1 MAGRRTPNSHMHARA
16 HAHVPQLTPHAR
28 PTTTSLRLT
37 RRQVSSPAGRS
48 PPPHPARPT
57 RRGAGPGGPPS
68 MEGLPSFRQPS
79 VAAGRRRSSWP
90 EPSRRHHRS
99 HPNNAGPSSTVGPPA
114 PLWPQL
120 LSLSL
125 SLSLSVSA
133 MPCRARP
140 DACMSPATVL
150 LDELVAT
157 ADQHELTRSSPP
169 PPPRAARV
177 PQALVAT
184 ATSSDTSSS
193 APSPPPRA
201 ARVHQALVAA
211 TASSTSSS
219 GSRRR
224 RRHREQHEFIRFSS
238 PSLIG
243 TSPSGARRPPRS
255 ARVHQALD
263 ALLVQQE
270 LGALVAAAPPPTKNS
285 LWVEWPQQPCWLE
298 L

>member
-48 PPPHPARPT
+48 PPPHPARST

-68 MEGLPSFRQPS
+68 LEGLPSFRQPS

-99 HPNNAGPSSTVGPPA
+99 HLSNAGPSSRVGPPA

-125 SLSLSVSA
+125 SLSDSA
-133 MPCRARP
+133 TPRRARP
-140 DACMSPATVL
+140 DAPGSTWLPPPSSSMSSSPQPTSTSSPGPRRRRHR
-150 LDELVAT
+150 E
-157 ADQHELTRSSPP
+157 QHEFLRLSSP

-177 PQALVAT
+177 HQLHRRHLEQHEFT
-184 ATSSDTSSS
+184 RLS
-193 APSPPPRA
+193 SPPPRA

-211 TASSTSSS
+211 AATASSTSSS
-219 GSRRR
+219 GSRR
-224 RRHREQHEFIRFSS
+224 
-238 PSLIG
+238 
-243 TSPSGARRPPRS
+243 PP
-255 ARVHQALD
+255 
-263 ALLVQQE
+263 
-270 LGALVAAAPPPTKNS
+270 
-285 LWVEWPQQPCWLE
+285 
-298 L
+298 